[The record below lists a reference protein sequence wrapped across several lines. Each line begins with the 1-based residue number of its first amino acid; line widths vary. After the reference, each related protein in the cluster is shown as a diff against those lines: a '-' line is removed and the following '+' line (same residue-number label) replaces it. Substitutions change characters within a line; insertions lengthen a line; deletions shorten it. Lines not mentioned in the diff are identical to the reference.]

1 VKVIAA
7 VHERPEAG
15 QVVERIDL
23 DPPGRDE
30 VLVRVAASGICRSD
44 LSLIDGKW
52 PVPTPIVLG
61 HEGAGVIEAVGP
73 GVPGERVGE
82 HVVLTFAPACGRCAF
97 CLRGR
102 ANLCTSAAHAYDT
115 GTLLDGTTR
124 LSRAGER
131 VHHLAVVSSF
141 AELAVVPA
149 TAAIAIDPR
158 LDLGL
163 ACLLGCGITTGVC
176 SVTTRANV
184 RPGDA
189 VAVFGCGGV
198 GLAAVQGARLVSATP
213 IVAVDPL
220 ADKRGLALRLGATH
234 AVEPT
239 EEGLAEIRR
248 LTGGG
253 VDVAFEALG
262 SPAVAEQAF
271 SVVRDGGTTVLI
283 GQPAIGVRAG
293 FPVYDVTQFE
303 HTILGTNLG
312 GAVPALDVPRLA
324 RLAVEGLLDLEALV
338 TDRYP
343 LAEINAAVERT
354 RSGHAGRVVLEMS

>member
-1 VKVIAA
+1 VKVTAA
-7 VHERPEAG
+7 VLDRPSAP
-15 QVVERIDL
+15 QVVERLEL
-23 DPPGRDE
+23 DPPGPGE
-30 VLVRVAASGICRSD
+30 VLVQIAASGICRSD
-44 LSLIDGKW
+44 LSLLDGKW

-61 HEGAGVIEAVGP
+61 HEGAGVIAAVGA
-73 GVPGERVGE
+73 GVPESRVGE
-82 HVVLTFAPACGRCAF
+82 HVVLTFAPACGACRF
-97 CLRGR
+97 CLQGR

-124 LSRAGER
+124 LHRGEER

-141 AELAVVPA
+141 AEHAVVPA
-149 TAAIAIDPR
+149 TAAIAIDER

-189 VAVFGCGGV
+189 VAIFGCGGV

-220 ADKRGLALRLGATH
+220 AGKRALALRLGATH
-234 AVEPT
+234 AVAPT
-239 EEGLAEIRR
+239 VEGLAEIRT

-262 SPAVAEQAF
+262 SPEVAEQAF

-312 GAVPALDVPRLA
+312 GAVPALDIPRLA
-324 RLAVEGLLDLEALV
+324 RLAVEGLLDLESLV
-338 TDRYP
+338 TDRFP
-343 LAEINAAVERT
+343 LADIGAAVDRT
-354 RSGHAGRVVLEMS
+354 RSGHAGRVILEMG